1 MFPWLDQS
9 GRFSSFKLMVFIAI
23 LVPGCVVLWPVVF
36 HDGVSLPIKDAIHG
50 SGDWAIR
57 MLLISLAITPFRR
70 VTKFT
75 KVVLV
80 RRMVGLA
87 ALGYALCHLLLYCVD
102 QSFDISRIA
111 TEIVLRIYLT
121 IGFVAVMGLVVLG
134 ITSTSGMMRRL
145 GRNWGR
151 LHKASYG
158 IAALGILHFFMQSKV
173 DVTEATLMAGFYL
186 WLMLSR
192 FASKMNWKMKSPV
205 TLLGLAIAAA
215 IGTAAIEYA
224 WFALATGVP
233 ASRVLQANFY
243 WMFPPRPAWIVLG
256 VGLVIALFPMIKQ
269 LWDRWGNKD
278 DPDLVGRSSRR
289 SNRAGARRPAR
300 VAGR

>member
-1 MFPWLDQS
+1 MFPWLDHS

-23 LVPGCVVLWPVVF
+23 LVPGCVVLWPVLF

-70 VTKFT
+70 VTKFAR
-75 KVVLV
+75 VVLV

-87 ALGYALCHLLLYCVD
+87 ALGYALCHLLLYCID

-111 TEIVLRIYLT
+111 TEIVVRIYLT

-134 ITSTSGMMRRL
+134 ITSTNGMMRRL

-151 LHKASYG
+151 LHKASYV
-158 IAALGILHFFMQSKV
+158 IAALGILHFFMQSKA

-192 FASKMNWKMKSPV
+192 VASKMNWKMKSPF
-205 TLLGLAIAAA
+205 TLLGLAIVAA
-215 IGTAAIEYA
+215 IGTVAIEYA

-233 ASRVLQANFY
+233 PLRVLQANFY
-243 WMFPPRPAWIVLG
+243 WMYPPRPAWIVLIAG
-256 VGLVIALFPMIKQ
+256 VLIALFPIIKQ
-269 LWDRWGNKD
+269 FWENWRNRD
-278 DPDLVGRSSRR
+278 DPNMAGSSSRR
-289 SNRAGARRPAR
+289 RNRAGARAR
-300 VAGR
+300 AAGR

>member
-1 MFPWLDQS
+1 MFPWLDHS
-9 GRFSSFKLMVFIAI
+9 GRFSIFKLMVFVAI
-23 LVPGCVVLWPVVF
+23 LIPGCVVLWPVLF

-57 MLLISLAITPFRR
+57 MLLISLAITPLRR

-75 KVVLV
+75 RVVLV

-87 ALGYALCHLLLYCVD
+87 AMGYALCHLLLYCVD
-102 QSFDISRIA
+102 QSFDMSRIA
-111 TEIVLRIYLT
+111 SEILVRIYLT

-134 ITSTSGMMRRL
+134 VTSTNGMMRRL

-158 IAALGILHFFMQSKV
+158 IAVLGILHFFMQSKI

-186 WLMLSR
+186 WLMMSR

-205 TLLGLAIAAA
+205 TLLGLAVAAA

-224 WFALATGVP
+224 WFAIATGVP
-233 ASRVLQANFY
+233 PLVVLQANLH
-243 WMFPPRPAWIVLG
+243 WMYPLRPAWTVLIIG
-256 VGLVIALFPMIKQ
+256 VLIAAFASAKQ
-269 LWDRWGNKD
+269 VWGKFTPQQNS
-278 DPDLVGRSSRR
+278 PRSGR
-289 SNRAGARRPAR
+289 AR
-300 VAGR
+300 VASR

>member
-1 MFPWLDQS
+1 MFPWLDHA

-23 LVPGCVVLWPVVF
+23 LVPGCVVLWPVLF

-75 KVVLV
+75 KIVLV

-87 ALGYALCHLLLYCVD
+87 ALGYALCHLLLYCID

-111 TEIVLRIYLT
+111 TEIVVRIYLT

-134 ITSTSGMMRRL
+134 ITSTNGMMRRL

-158 IAALGILHFFMQSKV
+158 IAALGILHFFMQSKA

-233 ASRVLQANFY
+233 PLRVLQANFY
-243 WMFPPRPAWIVLG
+243 WMYPPRPAWIVLIAG
-256 VGLVIALFPMIKQ
+256 VLIALYPVIKQ
-269 LWDRWGNKD
+269 FWEKRGNTD
-278 DPDLVGRSSRR
+278 DPDLAGSSARR
-289 SNRAGARRPAR
+289 RNRAGARVRAT
-300 VAGR
+300 GR